1 MVFLVIVF
9 KLEIKH
15 PEPSSDPQLPLLL
28 VLRQAL
34 LHVFAQFALLVTL
47 IPQLADLRLIKGLAG
62 RIWSSN

>member
-1 MVFLVIVF
+1 MF
-9 KLEIKH
+9 KLEIKR

-28 VLRQAL
+28 ILCQAL

-62 RIWSSN
+62 RRWSSN